1 MLVAVGPEVTG
12 HRARRS
18 FGVVA
23 GTATTSAT
31 SSVAS
36 KQEIQAARAAALV
49 ELLQNAAHFGAN
61 GVVDLRFEMTSL
73 GDRNIAVLAYGVA
86 VWLVPIEGELG
97 NRK

>member
-1 MLVAVGPEVTG
+1 MLVAIGAEVVG

-23 GTATTSAT
+23 GTSTTSAAGT
-31 SSVAS
+31 VVTR
-36 KQEIQAARAAALV
+36 QEVQSARAAALV

-61 GVVDLRFEMTSL
+61 GVVDLRFEMTAM
-73 GDRNIAVLAYGVA
+73 GERHMAVLAYGVA
-86 VWLVPIEGELG
+86 VWLVPLEGELA

>member
-1 MLVAVGPEVTG
+1 MLVAIGAEVIG

-23 GTATTSAT
+23 GTAATAAT
-31 SSVAS
+31 SSTTS

-61 GVVDLRFEMTSL
+61 GVVDLRFEMSSL
-73 GDRNIAVLAYGVA
+73 GDRNVAILAYGVA
-86 VWLVPIEGELG
+86 VWLVPTEGEPT